1 MAELLGIAGKGLG
14 DSLLETVVAVVST
27 VSDGHGFPSLDA
39 TL

>member
-1 MAELLGIAGKGLG
+1 MAELLGVAGKGLG
-14 DSLLETVVAVVST
+14 DSLLETVVAVST